1 MSGRKSF
8 SALVEQMSPEAQAR
22 AKAKAEALRAE
33 MPLNELRNALEI
45 SQKHLA
51 EVLRVDQPSISRM
64 ERRTDMMLSTLARF
78 VEAMGGNLEMVAR
91 FPNGSVHI
99 TGLAQIR
106 EGAKREKSNNDTQR
120 AQPA

>member
-1 MSGRKSF
+1 
-8 SALVEQMSPEAQAR
+8 MSPEAQAR